1 MSERAHARPHE
12 LYFNTA
18 SSTVTHRGWLVVY
31 DTCPIS
37 SCFPAG
43 LCRSCCCW
51 PTHEIIGQEQW
62 WRAQLPG
69 VLAADWTSR
78 EQAWGLQPIVCP
90 HTPCC
95 TCTCLTDLS
104 VCHKLRE
111 ICQMENTLKFV
122 LTVFFFISVLPSCLA
137 DKMVNCH
144 SILLSNFTCL
154 ETWCRSL
161 VTVKYLSSQVSEAAV
176 NETVG
181 VSTEKIK
188 QSKNTNFGV
197 YKLRGP
203 KFAF

>member
-78 EQAWGLQPIVCP
+78 KQAWGLQPIVCP

-122 LTVFFFISVLPSCLA
+122 LTVFFLSVLS
-137 DKMVNCH
+137 
-144 SILLSNFTCL
+144 LLVLLIKWWT
-154 ETWCRSL
+154 
-161 VTVKYLSSQVSEAAV
+161 VTVYCWAISHVWKHGAGRWSQSNTCPHRSPRLLWTRPWVSA
-176 NETVG
+176 
-181 VSTEKIK
+181 
-188 QSKNTNFGV
+188 
-197 YKLRGP
+197 LR
-203 KFAF
+203 K